1 MNGKRYGIN
10 ASLIGIMNVSL
21 ILIKPVKV
29 ADDEL
34 ANSETSYSW
43 RRVCILQVYNV
54 DSLLTIQHD

>member
-21 ILIKPVKV
+21 IFIKPVKV

-34 ANSETSYSW
+34 ANSETNYSW

>member
-1 MNGKRYGIN
+1 MNGKRYGTN

-34 ANSETSYSW
+34 ASFETNYSW
-43 RRVCILQVYNV
+43 QRVCILQVYNV
-54 DSLLTIQHD
+54 DSLLTFQRD